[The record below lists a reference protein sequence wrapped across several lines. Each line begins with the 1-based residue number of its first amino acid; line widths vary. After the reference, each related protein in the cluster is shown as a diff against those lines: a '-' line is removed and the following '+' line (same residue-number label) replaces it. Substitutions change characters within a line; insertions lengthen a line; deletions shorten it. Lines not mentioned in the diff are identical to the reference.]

1 MAFQPLSPEL
11 RQKALQ
17 IARSY
22 NGNNKAA
29 PMKQAAAALER
40 QGRKG
45 DTELVHV
52 TPGELSLLEQIGSG
66 TTNPVTGLRE
76 FFRGDQQSKD
86 VEGRSSNNFGGGDDD
101 PSGLGDLARE
111 AEEATRGMSDGER
124 EFAAEAAIEAMER
137 DGSGDRDADDRAI
150 DRLLESEML
159 AQTQQNIRDIQED
172 IDFGR
177 AVLAEVDAL
186 AAIRAAR
193 QPAAPAVDPLVQ
205 EAVRRQSIAQAA
217 RAAAPEPKTVT
228 EAALEQATTPI
239 DFVTQRPAQQG
250 IEQLAPGINV
260 QEAVD
265 RFTSF
270 DPAAGAGTPAL
281 GLDPVDTRA
290 EGLAR
295 DLSTFDRQQPD
306 QREMIDL
313 PGPTGR
319 VASCVLN
326 AIFNPTED
334 TRRAIA
340 AGAQPIFADDGSG
353 NIVGA
358 FDEERGITYGIAD
371 ERFNFRDMDEN
382 LRAAFER
389 SRQRQEEERGRDGD
403 DREPITE
410 EDVIEEEEV
419 EAPKLPPTIDIVPFR
434 PEDFYYFTPQQRRGL
449 PSMMNMRTR

>member
-1 MAFQPLSPEL
+1 
-11 RQKALQ
+11 LQ

-111 AEEATRGMSDGER
+111 AEEATRGMSDEER

-177 AVLAEVDAL
+177 AVLAENRDAIK
-186 AAIRAAR
+186 AIREAR

-281 GLDPVDTRA
+281 GLGPVDTRA

-313 PGPTGR
+313 PGPMGR
-319 VASCVLN
+319 VASGVLN

-358 FDEERGITYGIAD
+358 FDEERGITYGIAG

-389 SRQRQEEERGRDGD
+389 SRQRQEEERGRDGG

-410 EDVIEEEEV
+410 EDVAEEV
-419 EAPKLPPTIDIVPFR
+419 VAAPERPPTIDIVPFR
-434 PEDFYYFTPQQRRGL
+434 PQDFYYFTPGSFAYNRGI
-449 PSMMNMRTR
+449 PSMMNMRRG